1 MRNYLNKI
9 RKINPVKIL
18 LLLLICF
25 GLLLSI
31 STIHADT
38 IPEKIPANNILDTNH
53 RVNQETI
60 NQIIQF
66 NKENDKTKLKLRF
79 RLFIID
85 NFNQK
90 TLTNIRANTEKLYRK
105 PNDLHQDI
113 YLVIGYNDH
122 KIQTE
127 YVDAL
132 SPYIDEVTI
141 NQWHQQAII
150 GLQEDDINKGV
161 TLYLKALNKTFK
173 PHKNI
178 VLKSKS
184 SYDKIFIS
192 ILIISGSIISLL
204 IGLIIFLLYKWN
216 NRKLRLKRSSYA
228 YRGKDKLYPD
238 MKGFIHNPSW
248 NEKRLRKYIQRL
260 QK

>member
-1 MRNYLNKI
+1 MLNYLNKI
-9 RKINPVKIL
+9 KKINPLKIL
-18 LLLLICF
+18 LLLLIYIS
-25 GLLLSI
+25 LTLSI
-31 STIHADT
+31 PTIQADT
-38 IPEKIPANNILDTNH
+38 IPNKMPENNILDTSH
-53 RVNQETI
+53 RLNQETI
-60 NQIIQF
+60 NQIKQF
-66 NKENDKTKLKLRF
+66 NKEFDKTKLKLRF
-79 RLFIID
+79 RLFVVN

-90 TLTNIRANTEKLYRK
+90 TLANIRSNTEKLYRK
-105 PNDLHQDI
+105 PDDKHQDI

-192 ILIISGSIISLL
+192 ILIIGGSIISLL